1 MRWFLVI
8 TLGLLVAALFGGSWY
23 FSNELITQDRRPLEL
38 AADELPFEVD
48 DVEVVSDG
56 LTIRG
61 WYVEGTADCG
71 LLFFHGRGM
80 NREQAIDWTVPF
92 EDFDCHLVLFDHR
105 AMGESDGD
113 FHTFGALERDDGALM
128 LELLM
133 RRAELEPSQVGLV
146 GPSYGAATALQMLPD
161 HQDLAF
167 VLADSPYASMYDVAA
182 FQAEE
187 QFGTAVTYL
196 VPTTAILSELRAGF
210 DVQDAAPEQT
220 IVGNDVPVLLM
231 HDVDDPYTP
240 FEHSERIAA
249 ADPDGPL
256 ELVPFSGDS
265 DHHQMVRTQ
274 TARYKAIVSAFIS
287 DYAPD
292 FSG

>member
-1 MRWFLVI
+1 MRRFLVLSI
-8 TLGLLVAALFGGSWY
+8 VVLVAALFGGSWY
-23 FSNELITQDRRPLEL
+23 FSNELITQEREPLAL
-38 AADELPFEVD
+38 RADELPFEVQ

-61 WYVEGTADCG
+61 WYVEGEADCG
-71 LLFFHGRGM
+71 LLFMHGRGA
-80 NREQAIDWTVPF
+80 NREQSIDWTVPF
-92 EDFDCHLVLFDHR
+92 EDFGCHMVLFDHR
-105 AMGESDGD
+105 AMGESDGE

-128 LELLM
+128 LELLL
-133 RRAELEPSQVGLV
+133 RRAELEPGQVGLV
-146 GPSYGAATALQMLPD
+146 GASYGAATALQMLPE

-167 VLADSPYASMYDVAA
+167 VLADSAYASMYDVASY
-182 FQAEE
+182 QAEV
-187 QFGTAVTYL
+187 QFGEAVTYL
-196 VPTTAILSELRAGF
+196 VPTTALLSELRAGF
-210 DVQDAAPEQT
+210 DVQDASPEES

-231 HDVDDPYTP
+231 HDVEDPYTP

-274 TARYKAIVSAFIS
+274 TARYKAIVSAFVN
-287 DYAPD
+287 DYAPG
-292 FSG
+292 FRG

>member
-1 MRWFLVI
+1 MRRFLVI
-8 TLGLLVAALFGGSWY
+8 SLAVLIAAVLGGSWY
-23 FSNELITQDRRPLEL
+23 FSNELITQDRRSPEL
-38 AADELPFEVD
+38 SPAEIPFDVDE
-48 DVEVVSDG
+48 VEVVSDG

-61 WYVEGTADCG
+61 WYVEGSSDCG

-80 NREQAIDWTVPF
+80 NREQSIDWTVPF
-92 EDFDCHLVLFDHR
+92 EDFGCHMVLFDHR
-105 AMGESDGD
+105 AMGESDGR

-128 LELLM
+128 LELLL
-133 RRAELEPSQVGLV
+133 RRAELAPSQVGLV
-146 GPSYGAATALQMLPD
+146 GPSYGGATALQMLPD

-167 VLADSPYASMYDVAA
+167 VLADSAYASMYDVASY
-182 FQAEE
+182 QAEE
-187 QFGTAVTYL
+187 QFGKAVTYL
-196 VPTTAILSELRAGF
+196 VPITAILSELRAGF
-210 DVQDAAPEQT
+210 DIQDAAPERT
-220 IVGNDVPVLLM
+220 IVGNEVPVLLM

-292 FSG
+292 FGG